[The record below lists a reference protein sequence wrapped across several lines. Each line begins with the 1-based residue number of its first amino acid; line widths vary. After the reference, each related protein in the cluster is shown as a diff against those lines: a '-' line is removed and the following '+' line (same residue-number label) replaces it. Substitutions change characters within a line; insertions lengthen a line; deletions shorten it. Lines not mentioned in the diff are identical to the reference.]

1 MIKINK
7 NIMEKL
13 LHNEITDL
21 IIKTYYEV
29 YNELGY
35 GFLERVYQNAMLL
48 ELRNNGLNVQSQK
61 MIKVY
66 YKGLLVGDYF
76 ADIIVENVVILE
88 LKASEILVYE
98 NELQL
103 LNYLRATDIEVGLL
117 LNFGKKAEFRRK
129 IFTNDRKNL
138 HNDLTNIIFEN

>member
-1 MIKINK
+1 
-7 NIMEKL
+7 MENL
-13 LHNEITDL
+13 LHENITEQ

-48 ELRNNGLNVQSQK
+48 ELKNKGLNVEAQK
-61 MIKVY
+61 MIKVH

-76 ADIIVENVVILE
+76 ADIIVENLVILE
-88 LKASEILVYE
+88 LKASEVLVHE

-138 HNDLTNIIFEN
+138 NTDLSNIKNLYL

>member
-1 MIKINK
+1 
-7 NIMEKL
+7 MEKL
-13 LHNEITDL
+13 LHKEITDI

-35 GFLERVYQNAMLL
+35 GFLERVYQNAMLH
-48 ELRNNGLNVQSQK
+48 ELQENGLKVESQK
-61 MIKVY
+61 KIDVH
-66 YKGLLVGDYF
+66 YKDLLVGDCF

-88 LKASEILVYE
+88 LKANEILVYE

-138 HNDLTNIIFEN
+138 NIDLTNLNFEN

>member
-1 MIKINK
+1 
-7 NIMEKL
+7 MEKL
-13 LHNEITDL
+13 LHKEVTDI

-35 GFLERVYQNAMLL
+35 GFLEKVYQNAMLH
-48 ELRNNGLNVQSQK
+48 ELRENGLKVEAQKKINVH
-61 MIKVY
+61 
-66 YKGLLVGDYF
+66 YKSILVGDYF
-76 ADIIVENVVILE
+76 ADIVVENVVILE
-88 LKASEILVYE
+88 LKASEVLVYE

-138 HNDLTNIIFEN
+138 NIDLTNLNFEN

>member
-1 MIKINK
+1 
-7 NIMEKL
+7 MEKL